1 MAQEANRPIYR
12 IAHTGFIP
20 TPIILILYFSY
31 LGIIVTVT
39 SHCQSHVPHALVS
52 FHLTRLYMRH
62 TWVQNWWCHHDTS
75 HFWSSQL
82 QSYPCQQWRKHA
94 CHVNSQ
100 VSHICHI
107 RVTLL
112 PCHSLPCHLHINFTS
127 NSLCRINNRYYVI
140 RVHYTIWTN
149 VDLNRFEP
157 DSTLTEPVTTIDHWL
172 SLPWSLTLTL
182 TNCLWLT
189 LVFSIMPIQSRFLH
203 TFWFWVYFS
212 LWLLHPWNLII
223 SPLGFTY
230 AKNSQTHSHNH
241 SILGRIHDPSNAA
254 IHGHFHVSF
263 NASSR
268 DLPKFMFQTQDIVK
282 PLPWVWEKV
291 LKILVYYGLLCVMVQ
306 EVQCMEFSTL
316 NSNNLWYTLEKNI
329 RNKILI
335 HFYGL
340 CA

>member
-140 RVHYTIWTN
+140 WFIILSEPMLTWT
-149 VDLNRFEP
+149 DLSQIQHLLN
-157 DSTLTEPVTTIDHWL
+157 LWLQLTIDF
-172 SLPWSLTLTL
+172 P
-182 TNCLWLT
+182 CLD
-189 LVFSIMPIQSRFLH
+189 H
-203 TFWFWVYFS
+203 
-212 LWLLHPWNLII
+212 
-223 SPLGFTY
+223 
-230 AKNSQTHSHNH
+230 
-241 SILGRIHDPSNAA
+241 
-254 IHGHFHVSF
+254 
-263 NASSR
+263 
-268 DLPKFMFQTQDIVK
+268 
-282 PLPWVWEKV
+282 
-291 LKILVYYGLLCVMVQ
+291 
-306 EVQCMEFSTL
+306 
-316 NSNNLWYTLEKNI
+316 
-329 RNKILI
+329 
-335 HFYGL
+335 
-340 CA
+340 